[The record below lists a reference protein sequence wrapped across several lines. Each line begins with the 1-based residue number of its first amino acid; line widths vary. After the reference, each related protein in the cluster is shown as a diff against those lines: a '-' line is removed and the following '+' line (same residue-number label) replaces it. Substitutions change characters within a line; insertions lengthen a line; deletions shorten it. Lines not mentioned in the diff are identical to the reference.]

1 MKKSTAKGRVSK
13 PAPPYPSFPLYAHT
27 SGRWAKRIRGKLHYF
42 GRWGTKKRGRIV
54 PVDDVSA
61 SAAAAIDRFHREWP
75 FLSQGRTPPAA
86 GSGQGCDV
94 KALCN
99 VFLTAQQRKCNSN
112 EITARTFEEYRA
124 TTDRIVA
131 QFGKDRLIDD
141 LRTEDFESLRAELA
155 KKWGPV
161 SLGNAVQRVRTVFK
175 YGFESGLLPVPIRF
189 GPHFKRPSKSVLRRH
204 RAKSGKRTFEAAE
217 IRDMLEAATIP
228 MRAMIYLG
236 INCGFGNGDCGGLT
250 KSALNLAAG
259 WVDFPRPKTGIERRC
274 PLWPETKAA
283 LHEALAARP
292 RPKNPEHA
300 ELAFIT
306 KYGGPWVNATQ
317 SNAVALETGKLL
329 RGLGIHRPRLGF
341 YNLRHTFRTIGDG
354 AKDRTAVRA
363 IMGHVDDSIDA
374 EYTHGIE
381 DERLQSVVDHVRRWL
396 FPPAASEHP
405 PETEEDTSDGGIV
418 DVSDATNV
426 GRAVGMQAGDGHRHD

>member
-13 PAPPYPSFPLYAHT
+13 PAPPYPGFPLYAHA

-42 GRWGTKKRGRIV
+42 GQWGTKKRGRIV

-141 LRTEDFESLRAELA
+141 LRTEDFESLRAEMA
-155 KKWGPV
+155 KQWGPV

-250 KSALNLAAG
+250 KSALDLAAG

-274 PLWPETKAA
+274 PLWPETMSAI
-283 LHEALAARP
+283 HDALAARP
-292 RPKNPEHA
+292 C
-300 ELAFIT
+300 
-306 KYGGPWVNATQ
+306 G
-317 SNAVALETGKLL
+317 
-329 RGLGIHRPRLGF
+329 
-341 YNLRHTFRTIGDG
+341 RTIWRTRPLPHQG
-354 AKDRTAVRA
+354 ASCRPIQQTTESKLGRPAARRPSWRTAN
-363 IMGHVDDSIDA
+363 
-374 EYTHGIE
+374 
-381 DERLQSVVDHVRRWL
+381 
-396 FPPAASEHP
+396 PAALADYRKQRCNDQQVNQRGP
-405 PETEEDTSDGGIV
+405 
-418 DVSDATNV
+418 
-426 GRAVGMQAGDGHRHD
+426 RALTLMPVHERSIS